1 MKTKSIKN
9 ERSFYFLIDKDFELF
24 YSYLKTREINYMS
37 ILYLIRHA
45 QASFGKADYD
55 RLSETGIRQSQILA
69 DHLLVLGHEFDAIY
83 SGAQLR
89 HEQTLA
95 PFLEA
100 LANSN
105 KIIPLV
111 HSTDAF
117 NEYDSENILK
127 TLIPEV
133 IRKEPEF
140 EKDAAAMLQSRQA
153 FQKVYE
159 QIMRLW
165 MKQEA
170 PFRNLETW
178 KTYSKRV
185 HTGLQTIISSAG
197 SGKKIALVTSG
208 GPISVCVQK
217 ALCLSNENTLQL
229 TWQIMNASVTRLIFS
244 GNRLMLSGFN
254 DVGHLELKKD
264 SHLITYR

>member
-1 MKTKSIKN
+1 LTKISNSFIQRIK
-9 ERSFYFLIDKDFELF
+9 EREK
-24 YSYLKTREINYMS
+24 NYMS

-55 RLSETGIRQSQILA
+55 RLSETGMYQSKILA
-69 DHLLVLGHEFDAIY
+69 DHLLALGHEFDAIY

-105 KIIPLV
+105 NIIPLV
-111 HSTDAF
+111 HSSDAF
-117 NEYDSENILK
+117 NEYDSENNLK

-133 IRKEPEF
+133 IKEEPAF
-140 EKDAAAMLQSRQA
+140 ESDVAAMFQSQRA

-159 QIMRLW
+159 KIMRLW
-165 MKQEA
+165 MSKET

-178 KTYSKRV
+178 KTYSERV
-185 HTGLQTIISSAG
+185 HTDLQKIIASAG
-197 SGKKIALVTSG
+197 SGKKIALITSG

-217 ALCLSNENTLQL
+217 ALNLSNENTLQL

-244 GNRLMLSGFN
+244 GHRLMLSGFN
-254 DVGHLELKKD
+254 DVTHLELKKD
-264 SHLITYR
+264 PDLLTYR